1 MIRLWLT
8 NDAIVQD
15 ADEHPNE
22 VWRLVIEDAEE
33 DEPLRTLN
41 QRVQIMHNVIR
52 CVLTETDIDLQISE
66 LGTVSEVTCSPNIH
80 DPKSFWNV
88 ETFVHPR
95 SMFDNGRVDV
105 I

>member
-1 MIRLWLT
+1 M
-8 NDAIVQD
+8 
-15 ADEHPNE
+15 
-22 VWRLVIEDAEE
+22 VIEDAEE